1 MELRADERI
10 DEINEYLR
18 LIQKKDGLTFT
29 SDAYLLAAFVSGFHP
44 RCADLG
50 AGTGVVSL
58 LCAQKGKAK
67 TVAAIER
74 QSEFAELIARNAE
87 LNFLSERITAICGDV
102 REIGREDIGGAV
114 DAVFANPPYFRAGAG
129 LSAKSAI
136 MHDARFEEHGTFSD
150 FALCAAR
157 LLRGG
162 GSFYVVH
169 RADRVTDVL
178 CGMRGAGIEPKRMI
192 MVFPDEKS
200 APNHI
205 VEQQPPFR
213 DELDIMTGRKRR
225 GQQIAGRI
233 VEQQKLGRVSP
244 KVFRNLQFFHIPLH
258 TFAVIDRFHKHPP
271 ENKTGS
277 LAETSGFVNMYKKE
291 NHFLEQERDICHHSE
306 ITSFI

>member
-1 MELRADERI
+1 MGDHSP
-10 DEINEYLR
+10 YYFS
-18 LIQKKDGLTFT
+18 TFT

-114 DAVFANPPYFRAGAG
+114 DAVVANPPYFRAGAG

-200 APNHI
+200 APNLI
-205 VEQQPPFR
+205 LIEGKKGAGEGLKIAPPLVMYTKDR
-213 DELDIMTGRKRR
+213 KYTPEL
-225 GQQIAGRI
+225 
-233 VEQQKLGRVSP
+233 ERVY
-244 KVFRNLQFFHIPLH
+244 
-258 TFAVIDRFHKHPP
+258 
-271 ENKTGS
+271 ENCS
-277 LAETSGFVNMYKKE
+277 LD
-291 NHFLEQERDICHHSE
+291 FLFERSAK
-306 ITSFI
+306 